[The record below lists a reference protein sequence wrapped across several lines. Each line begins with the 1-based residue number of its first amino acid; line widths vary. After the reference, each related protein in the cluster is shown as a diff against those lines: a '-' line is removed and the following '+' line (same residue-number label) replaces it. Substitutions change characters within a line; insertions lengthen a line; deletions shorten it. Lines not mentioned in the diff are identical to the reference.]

1 MQIEIALVQTGVIS
15 ADDYVAALARRDQ
28 ERPPLGQVAIEQGM
42 MAATHVLDVLRL
54 QHTDPT
60 RRFGELAV
68 EKGYLD
74 SHQVATLLMQ
84 QLEKQRPVIEHLVE
98 LGRLSRE
105 QAQTARVH
113 GVARSVSLL
122 A

>member
-1 MQIEIALVQTGVIS
+1 MQLELALVQTGVIS

-28 ERPPLGQVAIEQGM
+28 ERPPLGQVAIELGM
-42 MAATHVLDVLRL
+42 MAATNVLDVLRV

-68 EKGYLD
+68 EMGHLD
-74 SHQVATLLMQ
+74 SHQVAALLMEQ
-84 QLEKQRPVIEHLVE
+84 QERQRPLIEHLVA

-105 QAQTARVH
+105 QARSAREN

>member
-1 MQIEIALVQTGVIS
+1 MQIELALVQTGVIS

-28 ERPPLGQVAIEQGM
+28 ERPPLGQVAIEQGVM
-42 MAATHVLDVLRL
+42 TATHVLDVLRF
-54 QHTDPT
+54 QIAEPT

-68 EKGYLD
+68 ERGYLD
-74 SHQVATLLMQ
+74 SHQVAALLMEQ
-84 QLEKQRPVIEHLVE
+84 QERQRPVIEHLVE
-98 LGRLSRE
+98 LGRLSRK
-105 QAQTARVH
+105 QAQSARKH